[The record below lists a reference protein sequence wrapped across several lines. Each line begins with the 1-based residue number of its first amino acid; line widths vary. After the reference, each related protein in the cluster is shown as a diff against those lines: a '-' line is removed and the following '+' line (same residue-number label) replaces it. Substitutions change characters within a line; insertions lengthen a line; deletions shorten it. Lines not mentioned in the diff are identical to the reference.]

1 MEKRGILNM
10 VDAIIESGRR
20 ASKIVENMLSFSRKS
35 GEVFDHRDLD
45 ELLDSAID
53 LAEKD
58 YDLERKYDFKKIK
71 IIRDYDFNLPKV
83 TCEGNKIQQVILN
96 LLRNGAYAMSQLE
109 GDREPRFIIRLK
121 KDEDMVRI
129 EVDDN
134 GTGMHEDVRKR
145 VFEPF
150 FTTKAEGIGTGL
162 GLSVSYFIVTENHG
176 GTLEV
181 ASRIGRGTTFIIR
194 LPLNS

>member
-1 MEKRGILNM
+1 
-10 VDAIIESGRR
+10 
-20 ASKIVENMLSFSRKS
+20 
-35 GEVFDHRDLD
+35 
-45 ELLDSAID
+45 
-53 LAEKD
+53 
-58 YDLERKYDFKKIK
+58 
-71 IIRDYDFNLPKV
+71 
-83 TCEGNKIQQVILN
+83 
-96 LLRNGAYAMSQLE
+96 
-109 GDREPRFIIRLK
+109 
-121 KDEDMVRI
+121 MVRI

-176 GTLEV
+176 GTMEV